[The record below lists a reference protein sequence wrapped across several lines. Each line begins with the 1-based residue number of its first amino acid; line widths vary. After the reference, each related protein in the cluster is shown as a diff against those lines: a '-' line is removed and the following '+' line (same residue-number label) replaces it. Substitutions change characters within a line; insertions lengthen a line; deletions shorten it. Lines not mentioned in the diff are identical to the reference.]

1 MDFDHRVQKFCTEL
15 PQLPNYPNKYK
26 YRKQIFEKLEI
37 NPKNLLGVFAKKN
50 PLARRV
56 LFCKR
61 DILSKDP
68 QIAKNI
74 ARIANAVQCHS

>member
-37 NPKNLLGVFAKKN
+37 NPKNLLGVFAQVKIGLKK
-50 PLARRV
+50 
-56 LFCKR
+56 
-61 DILSKDP
+61 ILSQEEFFFIKGTF
-68 QIAKNI
+68 
-74 ARIANAVQCHS
+74 